1 MCIHIHL
8 FSLLYTYKYTPQ
20 NRWHNSKT
28 KMPIRWHRAVRK
40 KTALFWLEHKT
51 SCAIYV
57 ACVKDPI
64 EEKKRPK
71 IAHFG

>member
-1 MCIHIHL
+1 VAQL
-8 FSLLYTYKYTPQ
+8 
-20 NRWHNSKT
+20 KT
-28 KMPIRWHRAVRK
+28 KMPIKWHRAVRK